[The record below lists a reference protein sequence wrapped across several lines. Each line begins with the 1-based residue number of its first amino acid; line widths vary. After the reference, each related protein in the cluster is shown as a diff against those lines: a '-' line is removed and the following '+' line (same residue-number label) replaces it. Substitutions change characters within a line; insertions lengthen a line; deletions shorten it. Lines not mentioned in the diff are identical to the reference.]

1 MWPPPTITTSH
12 FNGEKYIV
20 WELKGGLS
28 QLPSFENGKRH
39 IVIEMARDRFKQFH
53 SNPFI
58 GNFGKHGT
66 KCGGIPAVSYNNVY
80 TGSVIEIQVTPHPT

>member
-28 QLPSFENGKRH
+28 QLSGKRH
-39 IVIEMARDRFKQFH
+39 TAIEMATDRFKYIISQ
-53 SNPFI
+53 
-58 GNFGKHGT
+58 
-66 KCGGIPAVSYNNVY
+66 
-80 TGSVIEIQVTPHPT
+80 